1 MLTAI
6 AYRML
11 IPPSAV
17 NTADNSTY
25 VTESVSVESDV
36 RNQIS
41 AEPGPELGTSLI
53 QKTIR
58 SRYSLFLFFNP
69 AYYLF
74 DRIEIVQGIQLLT
87 ISMEMNGILRSIRW
101 IVTLHDKLLNTY
113 SATQDFMI

>member
-17 NTADNSTY
+17 STADNSTY

-36 RNQIS
+36 RNRIS
-41 AEPGPELGTSLI
+41 AEPGPEIGTSLI

-58 SRYSLFLFFNP
+58 SGCFLFHFLNP

-74 DRIEIVQGIQLLT
+74 DRIEIVQGIQL
-87 ISMEMNGILRSIRW
+87 
-101 IVTLHDKLLNTY
+101 
-113 SATQDFMI
+113 